1 MATVTLRNLGGSV
14 VMVVPK
20 KILSLVDL
28 KAGSQ
33 VRIGVENGRVV
44 IEPRA
49 KPHYTPADL
58 RIGGHGSPEED
69 PQPGGPQSRVA
80 SADWSGEWPCGYRA
94 AGEATLHAGGI
105 ACEVPPERAQAL
117 PQGS

>member
-33 VRIGVENGRVV
+33 VRIGVENGRMV

-49 KPHYTPADL
+49 KPHYTLAELLAKSSRNALKPSRKDGEWL
-58 RIGGHGSPEED
+58 S
-69 PQPGGPQSRVA
+69 GGPV
-80 SADWSGEWPCGYRA
+80 GK
-94 AGEATLHAGGI
+94 EAI
-105 ACEVPPERAQAL
+105 
-117 PQGS
+117 

>member
-14 VMVVPK
+14 FIVVPK

-33 VRIGVENGRVV
+33 VRIGVENGRMV

-49 KPHYTPADL
+49 KPHYTLAELLAKSSRNALKPSRKDGEWL
-58 RIGGHGSPEED
+58 S
-69 PQPGGPQSRVA
+69 GGPV
-80 SADWSGEWPCGYRA
+80 GK
-94 AGEATLHAGGI
+94 EAI
-105 ACEVPPERAQAL
+105 
-117 PQGS
+117 

>member
-14 VMVVPK
+14 VMAVPK

-33 VRIGVENGRVV
+33 VRIAVENGRVV

-49 KPHYTPADL
+49 KPHYTLAEL
-58 RIGGHGSPEED
+58 LAKSPRNALKPSRKDREWLS
-69 PQPGGPQSRVA
+69 GGPV
-80 SADWSGEWPCGYRA
+80 GK
-94 AGEATLHAGGI
+94 EAI
-105 ACEVPPERAQAL
+105 
-117 PQGS
+117 